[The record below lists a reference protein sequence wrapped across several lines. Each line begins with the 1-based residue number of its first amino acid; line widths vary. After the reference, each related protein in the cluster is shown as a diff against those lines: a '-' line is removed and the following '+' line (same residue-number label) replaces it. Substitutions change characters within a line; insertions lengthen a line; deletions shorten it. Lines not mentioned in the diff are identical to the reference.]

1 MLTESEL
8 VTLMED
14 QEVLDSILEL
24 KRDFTD
30 AESKFTDL
38 SDDDFISLVLL
49 APSVGVALA
58 NGSIS
63 LFEELSLNKKARSLS
78 RKSYFLKRDPLAH
91 ALKYLIQHFDEWE
104 DRFYALIRMTMFST
118 LRRNEVLWHAFRN
131 PNSSTGDM
139 GMDILNA
146 PYIFVKLITFLFLE
160 EENDMLNRR
169 SISQVEYDKIVA
181 IGKSLDLSGVPS
193 FTTFIGGFDVR

>member
-14 QEVLDSILEL
+14 QEVLDSVLHL
-24 KRDFTD
+24 KKDFTD
-30 AESKFTDL
+30 SESKFTDL

-78 RKSYFLKRDPLAH
+78 RKSYFLKRDPLNH
-91 ALKYLIQHFDEWE
+91 ALKYLIQNFDKWE
-104 DRFYALIRMTMFST
+104 ERFYELIRLTMFST
-118 LRRNEVLWHAFRN
+118 LRKNKVLWDAFRN
-131 PNSSTGDM
+131 PDGVTGDL
-139 GMDILNA
+139 GMDIMNA

-160 EENDMLNRR
+160 EENDMVNRR
-169 SISQVEYDKIVA
+169 SISQVEFEKVVE
-181 IGKSLDLSGVPS
+181 IGERLGLGEIPAFAT
-193 FTTFIGGFDVR
+193 FTKGFDVR

>member
-14 QEVLDSILEL
+14 QDVLDSVLAL
-24 KRDFTD
+24 KKDFTES
-30 AESKFTDL
+30 ESKFTDL
-38 SDDDFISLVLL
+38 SHDDFISLVLL

-91 ALKYLIQHFDEWE
+91 ALKYLIQHFDKWE
-104 DRFYALIRMTMFST
+104 DRFYELIRITMFST
-118 LRRNEVLWHAFRN
+118 LRKNEVLWVAFRD
-131 PNSSTGDM
+131 PNSSTGDL
-139 GMDILNA
+139 GMDIMNA

-160 EENDMLNRR
+160 EENDMVTRR
-169 SISQVEYDKIVA
+169 SISQVEFDKIVD
-181 IGKSLDLSGVPS
+181 IGKRLGLAEVPA
-193 FTTFIGGFDVR
+193 FNTFIQGFDVR

>member
-8 VTLMED
+8 ATLMED
-14 QEVLDSILEL
+14 QEVLDAVLHL
-24 KRDFTD
+24 KKDFTD

-91 ALKYLIQHFDEWE
+91 ALKYLIQNFEKWE
-104 DRFYALIRMTMFST
+104 ERFYELICMTMFST
-118 LRRNEVLWHAFRN
+118 LRKNEVLWHAFRN

-139 GMDILNA
+139 GKDILNA

-160 EENDMLNRR
+160 EENDMINQR
-169 SISQVEYDKIVA
+169 SISKVEYDKILD
-181 IGKSLDLSGVPS
+181 IGKRLELSEVPA
-193 FTTFIGGFDVR
+193 FLTFIEGFDVR

>member
-14 QEVLDSILEL
+14 QKVLDSVLEL
-24 KRDFTD
+24 KKDFTD
-30 AESKFTDL
+30 SESKFTDL

-91 ALKYLIQHFDEWE
+91 ALKYLIQNFDKWE
-104 DRFYALIRMTMFST
+104 DRFYELIRMTMFST

-131 PNSSTGDM
+131 PNSSTGDL

-160 EENDMLNRR
+160 EENDMVNRR
-169 SISQVEYDKIVA
+169 SISQVEYDKIVE
-181 IGKSLDLSGVPS
+181 IGKSLDLSEVPA
-193 FTTFIGGFDVR
+193 FTTFIKGFDVR